1 MELITRQVIIAVK
14 YAVYSDQ
21 HIKMLQNKTFE
32 TNFLAS
38 DLVFSVITINDD
50 AFVKDRIME
59 SLHK

>member
-14 YAVYSDQ
+14 YAVYSEQ